1 MLKAMLQT
9 AQNMT
14 EAVRGMAQI
23 YQQKHSG
30 ATGWPGHSATG
41 SGHNEV
47 GPGNNAA
54 GSGHN
59 KGGDVAVHPPCRGDG
74 R

>member
-1 MLKAMLQT
+1 MFKTMLQT
-9 AQNMT
+9 AQDMT
-14 EAVRGMAQI
+14 EAVRGMALI

-30 ATGWPGHSATG
+30 ATGLPGHNANG
-41 SGHNEV
+41 SGHNEF

-59 KGGDVAVHPPCRGDG
+59 KGGDVAPPMQG
-74 R
+74 